1 MNTGQ
6 KTKWWVDAA
15 LFTGFIVAFFLDLT
29 GTGLHQWIG
38 IAGGALAIYHL
49 VTHWSWVRA
58 VSQRFFGRT
67 SGRARLYYLID
78 AAIFIGFAA
87 IVSTGLVISTWLSLS
102 LTNYAAWLAVHITSS
117 IATLLVVLVKLG
129 LHWRWIATATR
140 ISLSQLAVA
149 QRRPIPVQ
157 QTAGV
162 KRVSRREF
170 IEVMGVTGVA
180 SLFAL
185 TGATSGLKALQ
196 GTADTEGTQSNTAS
210 STSGNTTAA
219 SSSTSSSCIV
229 QCNKRCSYPGHCRRY
244 TDSNNNNRC
253 DFGECA

>member
-15 LFTGFIVAFFLDLT
+15 LFSGFIIAFFLDLT

-38 IAGGALAIYHL
+38 IAGVALAAYHL

-78 AAIFIGFAA
+78 AAIFVGFAA

-102 LTNYAAWLAVHITSS
+102 LTNYAAWLAVHIASS
-117 IATLLVVLVKLG
+117 ITTLLLVLLKLG
-129 LHWRWIATATR
+129 LHWRWIAIATR
-140 ISLSQLAVA
+140 NSLSQPAVA

-157 QTAGV
+157 QSVGV

-170 IEVMGVTGVA
+170 MEVMGVTGVA

-185 TGATSGLKALQ
+185 TGATSGLKNLQ
-196 GTADTEGTQSNTAS
+196 SAAETAS
-210 STSGNTTAA
+210 AQTVTSSSTLNSTSAN
-219 SSSTSSSCIV
+219 SSTSSACV
-229 QCNKRCSYPGHCRRY
+229 VRCNRGCSYPGHCGRY
-244 TDSNNNNRC
+244 TDANNNNRC
-253 DFGECA
+253 DFGECM